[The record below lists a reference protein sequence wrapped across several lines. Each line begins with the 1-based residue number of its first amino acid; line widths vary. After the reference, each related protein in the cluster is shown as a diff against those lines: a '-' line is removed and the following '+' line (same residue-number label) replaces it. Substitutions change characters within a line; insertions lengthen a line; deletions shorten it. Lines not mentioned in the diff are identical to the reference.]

1 MKFSES
7 WLREWVNPVLE
18 KGQLEAQLTMAGLEV
33 DGVEPATDIVGPVV
47 VAEIVA
53 IESHP
58 NADKLRVCQVDTG
71 DGAFS
76 QVVCGAPNAR
86 AGIRVPFAKVG
97 AVLPGDFGIEAATI
111 RSVPSDGM
119 LCGQTELRLGEDD
132 EGLWELPATAPVGMP
147 LAAFLGLDD
156 DIVEV
161 DLTPNRGDCLSVRGL
176 AREVGVLNGLDAKDL
191 VCPAVEATID
201 DSVPVIMSAPDA
213 CARYVGRV
221 ICNLD
226 LARPTPLWMQEK
238 LRRSGVRCL
247 GAAVDVTNY
256 IMLELGQ
263 PMHAFDRSKIDGA
276 IQVRMGSNERLTLLD
291 GTDVQVDEQTLVIA
305 DTRGP
310 LALAGIM
317 GGLNS
322 AVSDTTC
329 DIFLESAWF
338 NPLTIAGKARAYGK
352 HTDSSHRFERGVD
365 PDLPVAAVER
375 ATALLIQICGGD
387 AGPLVMEQ
395 SLESVP
401 QPPTISLRNARLTQ
415 QLGLALPVERVQAI
429 LERLGL
435 EKMSGDALGSMWK
448 APTWRFDLTI
458 EQDLIEEIARIYG
471 YNNLPTATPSAA
483 LPIEPNQE
491 TRAPLAPFREQL
503 VSHGYREVITYS
515 FVDPDLQAMLDAG
528 QIAIAVNNP
537 IASDMAVMRT
547 NLWCGLLR
555 TAMYNINRQQTR
567 VRLFESGQYF
577 RRHADGIKQRSAL
590 AGLIYGP
597 REASGWNS
605 ASCRVDFFD
614 IKGDVEALM
623 ARTGREHS
631 VTFEAAP
638 HSALHPGQS
647 AVLKVDDAACG
658 WLGCLHP
665 KIANSIGFNDAVYLF
680 QIDLDDLLT
689 VRLPRCEEISK
700 YPEVR
705 RDLAFFVGSSV
716 SATTVVNCARGA
728 AGSELVDIFVFDVYA
743 DDEPTQ
749 RKKSFALALIFQNKH
764 RTLREDEI
772 AQAVEQIVIAVSTQ
786 CDGELRG

>member
-7 WLREWVNPVLE
+7 WLREWVNPALE

-176 AREVGVLNGLDAKDL
+176 AREVGVLNGLDVKDL
-191 VCPAVEATID
+191 VCPALEATID

-213 CARYVGRV
+213 CGRYVGRV

-256 IMLELGQ
+256 VMLELGQ

-291 GTDVQVDEQTLVIA
+291 GTDVQIDEQTLVIA

-338 NPLTIAGKARAYGK
+338 NPLAIAGKARAYGK

-471 YNNLPTATPSAA
+471 YNNLPAATPSLA

-605 ASCRVDFFD
+605 ASCMVDFFD

-665 KIANSIGFNDAVYLF
+665 KIANSIGLNDAVYLF
-680 QIDLDDLLT
+680 QIGLDDLLT
-689 VRLPRCEEISK
+689 LRLPRCEEISK

-716 SATTVVNCARGA
+716 SAATVVNCARGA
-728 AGSELVDIFVFDVYA
+728 AGSELIDIFVFDVYA

-772 AQAVEQIVIAVSTQ
+772 AHAVEQIVIAVSTQ

>member
-119 LCGQTELRLGEDD
+119 LCGQSELRLGEDD

-213 CARYVGRV
+213 CARYAGRV

-291 GTDVQVDEQTLVIA
+291 GTDVQIDEQTLVIA

-338 NPLTIAGKARAYGK
+338 NPLAIAGKARAYGK

-435 EKMSGDALGSMWK
+435 EKMSGDAFGSMWK

-471 YNNLPTATPSAA
+471 YNNLPTATPSLA

-605 ASCRVDFFD
+605 ASCMVDFFD

-716 SATTVVNCARGA
+716 SAATVVNCARGA

>member
-338 NPLTIAGKARAYGK
+338 NPLAIAGKARVYGK